1 MSRALTLVAGW
12 ALLFLATPG
21 GLFSDGSLCLAI
33 LGAGLVGSAMVRP
46 LGPLGPLGPAGSKG
60 THARRVR
67 LLEWGLG
74 GLGATSVLWWVYF
87 VAPPALLFVVLIL
100 GIYQC
105 LAGMLM
111 RRLAQRLPIALAVAL
126 GWWAAESLRALP
138 SPPLGL
144 GWLQLGHHSSHHLW
158 LAGSARVWGLEG
170 LNLLVACL
178 AGAFAL
184 VLVER
189 RLSRVPLT
197 LAAAAL
203 LTAFSLASLSSP
215 GPMVPGPTALV
226 VQPGLTQSQKSAGA
240 FLQSMQEQSL
250 AALDA
255 NARAGG
261 PRVDFVAW
269 GESMLPLL
277 LAESRVAGALER
289 GLNLPAWRR
298 PLTSTE
304 LAQWAAEEQT
314 YLREPFLGRLP
325 EGTHLLTGVE
335 VYDVKGEGIERFV
348 GTALFGPEGRVGQV
362 AKKRN
367 LVPGGE
373 TLCGFERFAW
383 ARELVESS
391 IGYTPDFQP
400 GSETGILQLAAQD
413 GRDYRI
419 AAMACFDNAFLEPA
433 LEALVAGPTDL
444 FVVTS
449 NEAWYHDA
457 CEMDQMLAFSRVL
470 ALSTGRSLLR
480 VTNSGVSALLG
491 PDGRE
496 LGRLWVG
503 ERDRSVK
510 GELLVS
516 IPVPQQATQGVP
528 PYAALRPY
536 LRLGMALFLGALLW
550 ICRPRSAAP
559 A

>member
-21 GLFSDGSLCLAI
+21 GLFPNGSLSLAI

-46 LGPLGPLGPAGSKG
+46 VCSLGPAGQRGS
-60 THARRVR
+60 HARRVR
-67 LLEWGLG
+67 LLEWALG
-74 GLGATSVLWWVYF
+74 GLGATSMLWWVYF

-100 GIYQC
+100 GFYQC

-111 RRLAQRLPIALAVAL
+111 RRLASRLPIALAVAL
-126 GWWAAESLRALP
+126 GWWAVESLRSLP

-170 LNLLVACL
+170 LNLLAACL
-178 AGAFAL
+178 AGALAQ

-189 RLSRVPLT
+189 RLSRTPLW
-197 LAAAAL
+197 LAAAPL
-203 LTAFSLASLSSP
+203 LTALSLASLSSP

-240 FLQSMQEQSL
+240 FLQAMQAQTL
-250 AALDA
+250 GALES

-261 PRVDFVAW
+261 PQVDFVAW
-269 GESMLPLL
+269 GESMLPLR
-277 LAESRVAGALER
+277 LAESGVAGALER
-289 GLNLPAWRR
+289 GLNLPAWRS
-298 PLTSTE
+298 PLTSAD
-304 LAQWAAEEQT
+304 LAQWALVEET
-314 YLREPFLGRLP
+314 YLREPFLQRLP
-325 EGTHLLTGVE
+325 EGTQLLTGVE
-335 VYDVKGEGIERFV
+335 VHDVHEGGIERFV
-348 GTALFGPEGRVGQV
+348 GTALFGPEGRVGPV

-383 ARELVESS
+383 ARELVQRS

-400 GSETGILQLAAQD
+400 GTETGILQLASQD

-433 LEALVAGPTDL
+433 LEALVAGPTDF

-470 ALSTGRSLLR
+470 VLSTGRSLLR

-496 LGRLWVG
+496 LGRLRVG
-503 ERDRSVK
+503 ERDRSVE
-510 GELLVS
+510 GELLVT
-516 IPVPQQATQGVP
+516 IPVPQLATQGAP
-528 PYAALRPY
+528 PYASLRPY

-550 ICRPRSAAP
+550 ICRPRTVAP